1 MFSLIQLW
9 NNFVK
14 KTMQITYSEFAGRVK
29 GSEIRELLKY
39 TRKEGII
46 SFAGGL
52 PDPSLFP
59 LDDITRITKEV
70 LNEKGLLALQYGP
83 TPGEPEM
90 IDALVEHMANFEEK
104 ATTDQICV
112 TSSSQQGLDLISL
125 AMVDKDSEIIME
137 LPSYIGAIQAFERA
151 GVKMNGIRLLDDGMD
166 LDQLEE
172 VLKDKA
178 SKKLKVRFI
187 YTIPDYQN
195 PSGIVMSLEKRKR
208 LIEIASRYE
217 IPIVEDSPYREI
229 TFNGVTFPSLWTLSN
244 GEGVIQLKTF
254 SKMLFPGMR
263 LGWITAQKEIIEKLA
278 LMKQSV
284 DLCSP
289 SFNQLI
295 IARFIREGR
304 MKETI
309 KQAITLYIQ
318 KNACMLKSLAEFM
331 PDYVKWS
338 KPTGGMFLWLTFP
351 ENIDTKEMLK
361 IAAANNVIYV
371 IGKPFHCN
379 GAGQNTLRLNYS
391 FPSIPQIKMGIQ
403 SLAQT
408 VKEFCD
414 IKMK

>member
-1 MFSLIQLW
+1 MEIA
-9 NNFVK
+9 
-14 KTMQITYSEFAGRVK
+14 YSELTGRIK

-39 TRKEGII
+39 TRKQGVI

-59 LDDITRITKEV
+59 IDDITRITREV

-90 IDALVEHMANFEEK
+90 IDALVEHMSNFDEI

-125 AMVDKDSEIIME
+125 VMLDKGSEIIME
-137 LPSYIGAIQAFERA
+137 LPSYIGALQAFERTGA
-151 GVKMNGIRLLDDGMD
+151 IMNGIRLLDDGMD

-172 VLKDKA
+172 MLKNKA
-178 SKKLKVRFI
+178 SKKIKVRLI

-195 PSGIVMSLEKRKR
+195 PSGIVMSLQKRKR
-208 LIEIASRYE
+208 LIEIASRWE

-229 TFNGVTFPSLWTLSN
+229 SFNGATLPSLWTLSN

-263 LGWITAQKEIIEKLA
+263 LGWITAKKEIIEKIA
-278 LMKQSV
+278 LVKQSV

-295 IARFIREGR
+295 ITRFIREGR

-309 KQAITLYIQ
+309 KRAIALYIK
-318 KNACMLKSLAEFM
+318 KNECMLNSLSEFM
-331 PDYVKWS
+331 PEYVTWS
-338 KPTGGMFLWLTFP
+338 KPQGGMFLWLTLPQFV
-351 ENIDTKEMLK
+351 DTKEMLEK
-361 IAAANNVIYV
+361 ASENNVVYV
-371 IGKPFHCN
+371 TGRPFHCD
-379 GAGQNTLRLNYS
+379 GTGQNTLRLNYS
-391 FPSIPQIKMGIQ
+391 FPTIPQIKEGIQ

-408 VKEFCD
+408 VRELCEV
-414 IKMK
+414 KMNC

>member
-1 MFSLIQLW
+1 ME
-9 NNFVK
+9 
-14 KTMQITYSEFAGRVK
+14 ITYSEFAKRIK

-39 TRKEGII
+39 TRKEGVI

-59 LDDITRITKEV
+59 IDDITRITKDI
-70 LNEKGLLALQYGP
+70 LAEKGILALQYGP

-90 IDALVEHMANFEEK
+90 IEALVEHMANFDET

-125 AMVDKDSEIIME
+125 VMLDKDSEMIME
-137 LPSYIGAIQAFERA
+137 LPSYIGALQAFGRTGA
-151 GVKMNGIRLLDDGMD
+151 FMNGIGLLDDGMD

-172 VLKDKA
+172 TLKDKA
-178 SKKLKVRFI
+178 SKNVKIRFI

-195 PSGIVMSLEKRKR
+195 PSGIVMSLQKRKR
-208 LIEIASRYE
+208 LIEIASQWKV
-217 IPIVEDSPYREI
+217 PIVEDSPYREI
-229 TFNGVTFPSLWTLSN
+229 SFNGTTLPSLWTLSK

-263 LGWITAQKEIIEKLA
+263 LGWITAKRDIIEKIA

-295 IARFIREGR
+295 VARFIREGR

-309 KQAITLYIQ
+309 KRAIALYIK
-318 KNACMLKSLAEFM
+318 KNECMLNALSEYM
-331 PDYVKWS
+331 PQGVTWS
-338 KPTGGMFLWLTFP
+338 KPVGGMFLWVRLP
-351 ENIDTKEMLK
+351 EFIDAKEMLEK
-361 IAAANNVIYV
+361 ASENNVVYV
-371 IGKPFHCN
+371 TGKPFHCD
-379 GAGQNTLRLNYS
+379 GTGQNTLRLNYS
-391 FPSIPQIKMGIQ
+391 FPTIHQINEGIQ

-408 VKEFCD
+408 VREFSEV
-414 IKMK
+414 KMKC